1 MDGLQPLD
9 LLLEQ
14 RKQHWLMH
22 CRFVLERLLVP
33 LGNGGTSKRMSLAKE
48 RWY

>member
-1 MDGLQPLD
+1 MNDFKPLD

-22 CRFVLERLLVP
+22 CRFVLERLLMP
-33 LGNGGTSKRMSLAKE
+33 FAMKGMSKQRHLAKE
-48 RWY
+48 L

>member
-1 MDGLQPLD
+1 MDDLQPLS

-22 CRFVLERLLVP
+22 CRFVLERLLIP
-33 LGNGGTSKRMSLAKE
+33 LCEGSHIKTTTPCKE
-48 RWY
+48 LLF